1 MSHIANPY
9 KRSSQTLDAGQ
20 ESLCAGLR
28 RRGCRRKAGL
38 REQAAFCCLPSP
50 ALRLYAQNLQYIQ
63 AVYPH
68 RRCIEHKAHC
78 QGISS
83 FLFSPV
89 LLRGCFL
96 MEAAPLSSFYGPRK
110 GLLCMFT
117 RMAVFTVPLRRWPR
131 AGAAPWRLRRPLP
144 SAHRLQWQCPR
155 PAPLPC

>member
-1 MSHIANPY
+1 M
-9 KRSSQTLDAGQ
+9 QT
-20 ESLCAGLR
+20 ESRAPGTGSFL
-28 RRGCRRKAGL
+28 
-38 REQAAFCCLPSP
+38 LPPLSP

-96 MEAAPLSSFYGPRK
+96 MEAAPFSLSK
-110 GLLCMFT
+110 KVALCGLFCYT
-117 RMAVFTVPLRRWPR
+117 KDR
-131 AGAAPWRLRRPLP
+131 
-144 SAHRLQWQCPR
+144 
-155 PAPLPC
+155 